1 MVPGAEKM
9 MGQSI
14 RTAVLAFVVLLF
26 AGMAYERNSAWHTL
40 LTLWTDAAAKS
51 PGKSRV
57 FNNLGNCY
65 IIAGKH
71 FKGIEA
77 YQRAVSLD
85 SNNIEAYYNL
95 GVNFENV
102 GIVNQALYY
111 YDRFCKTAPSSY
123 RSTLS
128 KESSASMMN

>member
-1 MVPGAEKM
+1 MR
-9 MGQSI
+9 GQGI
-14 RTAVLAFVVLLF
+14 RTAVFAFVVILL
-26 AGMAYERNSAWHTL
+26 AGIAYERNNAWYTL

-65 IIAGKH
+65 VLAGLH

-77 YQRAVSLD
+77 YRRAVVLD

-95 GVNFENV
+95 GVNLENV
-102 GIVNQALYY
+102 GIVNQAVYY

-123 RSTLS
+123 REQQELACKRVAELTRI
-128 KESSASMMN
+128 AQ

>member
-1 MVPGAEKM
+1 M
-9 MGQSI
+9 MGLGI
-14 RTAVLAFVVLLF
+14 RTGVLALVVILF
-26 AGMAYERNSAWHTL
+26 TGMAYERNSVWHSL
-40 LTLWTDAAAKS
+40 LTLWQDTATKS

-65 IIAGKH
+65 IIAGMH

-77 YQRAVSLD
+77 YRRAVALD

-95 GVNFENV
+95 GVNLENV
-102 GIVNQALYY
+102 GILNQAVYY

-123 RSTLS
+123 REQRELACKRFSELTRI
-128 KESSASMMN
+128 AQ